1 MEDHIMNFIFI
12 SPNFPV
18 IYSHFVKELKAK
30 GVNVLGIGDQPYESL
45 CDELKNNLTE
55 YCYVSNMNNMDW
67 MINTVQYLKNKYGK
81 IDFIESNNEYWMR
94 NDAKLREWFNV
105 EGGYRFHDLEVYQA
119 KSKMKQYFQKAGL
132 KTARYIMVSS
142 LEESLKFVKEVGYP
156 VFAKPDSGVGAA
168 STFKIKNEDDLRNFH
183 NINHSEPYIMEEFIS
198 GSIVSF
204 DGIANKECEV
214 TICFK
219 ETFPTPIAEVV
230 SQNKDV
236 YYFAKSSMPK
246 SYREMGERI
255 VKAFNISQ
263 RCFHI
268 ELWKLLED
276 KPGLAKKGEIIA
288 LEANLRSPGGNTP
301 ELLNLVSKC
310 DYYETYAN
318 MIVNN
323 VSQLDNETDFVS
335 YSINRK
341 YSIQYEH
348 SSTEIMEKFSEY
360 LREHGT
366 YPEAFRDA
374 LGDEFFLFVFKH
386 DAKKEKEFLDYV
398 LAHK

>member
-1 MEDHIMNFIFI
+1 MNFIFI

-30 GVNVLGIGDQPYESL
+30 GVNVLGIGDQPYDSL
-45 CDELKNNLTE
+45 CEELKNNLTE
-55 YCYVSNMNNMDW
+55 YCFVSNMNNIDW
-67 MINTVQYLKNKYGK
+67 MINTVQYLKDKYGK

-132 KTARYIMVSS
+132 KTARYIIVSS

-168 STFKIKNEDDLRNFH
+168 DTFKIKNEEDLRNFH
-183 NINHSEPYIMEEFIS
+183 NIQHQEPYIMEEFIK

-236 YYFAKSSMPK
+236 YYFAKSKMPK
-246 SYREMGERI
+246 AYREAGERI

-268 ELWKLLED
+268 ELWQLLED
-276 KPGLAKKGEIIA
+276 KPGLAKKGEVIA

-301 ELLNLVSKC
+301 DLLNLVSKC

-323 VSQLDNETDFVS
+323 VSHLDNETDLVS

-341 YSIQYEH
+341 NTILYEH
-348 SSTEIMEKFSEY
+348 SSSDIMEKYSEN
-360 LREHGT
+360 LKEHGT
-366 YPEAFRDA
+366 YSQAFRDA
-374 LGDEFFLFVFKH
+374 LGDEFFLFLFKH

>member
-1 MEDHIMNFIFI
+1 MEDHVMNFIFI

-30 GVNVLGIGDQPYESL
+30 GVNVLGIGDQPYDSL

-55 YCYVSNMNNMDW
+55 YCYVSNMNNLGW

-105 EGGYRFHDLEVYQA
+105 EGGYRVKDLDVYQA
-119 KSKMKQYFQKAGL
+119 KSGMKKYFQEAGL
-132 KTARYIMVSS
+132 KTARYIMVST
-142 LEESLKFVKEVGYP
+142 LEESKKFVKEVGYP

-183 NINHSEPYIMEEFIS
+183 SIEHHEPYIMEEFIN

-246 SYREMGERI
+246 TYREMGQRI

-268 ELWKLLED
+268 ELWQLLED

-301 ELLNLVSKC
+301 DLLNLVSKC

-323 VSQLDNETDFVS
+323 VSHLDNETDLVS

-341 YSIQYEH
+341 NTILYEH
-348 SSTEIMEKFSEY
+348 GSNEIMDKFHDE

-366 YPEAFRDA
+366 YPQAFRDA